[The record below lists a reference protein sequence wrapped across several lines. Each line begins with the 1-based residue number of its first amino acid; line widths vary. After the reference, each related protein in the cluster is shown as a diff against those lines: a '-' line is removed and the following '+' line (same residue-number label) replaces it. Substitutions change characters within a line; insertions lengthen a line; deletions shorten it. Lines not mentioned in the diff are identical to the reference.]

1 MSLAFVPLIPGAL
14 SPAGSSMP
22 ARVKPISAPPS
33 ATFELTTPAKLK
45 SETTAPAVGPVAA
58 AVQHV
63 QHGPPKV
70 TLERQGETIT
80 HIRIECSC
88 GQVTELKCEY

>member
-1 MSLAFVPLIPGAL
+1 MSASFVPLVPGAL
-14 SPAGSSMP
+14 PT
-22 ARVKPISAPPS
+22 SAPAMSPMRLKPVS
-33 ATFELTTPAKLK
+33 LNPAIFEPTTPATLK
-45 SETTAPAVGPVAA
+45 AESPAA
-58 AVQHV
+58 AVSPQAHV

-70 TLERQGETIT
+70 TLEKQGDLIT

>member
-1 MSLAFVPLIPGAL
+1 MSASFVPLVPGVL
-14 SPAGSSMP
+14 PT
-22 ARVKPISAPPS
+22 SAPSMSPVRLKPVS
-33 ATFELTTPAKLK
+33 LIPPVFEPTTPATLK
-45 SETTAPAVGPVAA
+45 PESSAPAPAPA
-58 AVQHV
+58 PHV

-70 TLERQGETIT
+70 TLEKQGDTIT